1 VEGFEAGYERS
12 EMTFKFLARLGAV
25 IGAACAVCVFVGC
38 ANATFHMNE
47 DAAKAAEAAEASGA
61 ATQAKFEARHANFFS
76 GFGQRHT
83 IQTDK
88 ICGGADK
95 VASVEVDQSLI
106 DAVIATVTLGIYTP
120 LTARV
125 YCK

>member
-1 VEGFEAGYERS
+1 
-12 EMTFKFLARLGAV
+12 MKIKFF
-25 IGAACAVCVFVGC
+25 VFVSLSLVACTLIGC

-47 DAAKAAEAAEASGA
+47 EAAKAAEAAEAGGA
-61 ATQAKFEARHANFFS
+61 KTQAQYETRHANFFS

-83 IQTDK
+83 IHADK

-95 VASVEVDQSLI
+95 VASVEVDQSLM

-120 LTARV
+120 LSARV